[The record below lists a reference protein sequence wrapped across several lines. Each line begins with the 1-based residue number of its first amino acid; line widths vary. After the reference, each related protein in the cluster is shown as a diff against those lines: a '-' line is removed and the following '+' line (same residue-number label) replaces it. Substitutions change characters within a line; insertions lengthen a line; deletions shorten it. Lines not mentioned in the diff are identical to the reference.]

1 MLKRLMN
8 LSLKYRGARSLR
20 HLYVITASLYSSN
33 CFTGSQFNWRS
44 KGVTWSN
51 LLEFVTLLLA
61 KFWIDWSS
69 LMFPADIFD
78 HTVEQYNIL
87 LKTNNAIGNFKI
99 SLLKLFL
106 KRFI

>member
-1 MLKRLMN
+1 
-8 LSLKYRGARSLR
+8 
-20 HLYVITASLYSSN
+20 
-33 CFTGSQFNWRS
+33 
-44 KGVTWSN
+44 
-51 LLEFVTLLLA
+51 
-61 KFWIDWSS
+61 
-69 LMFPADIFD
+69 MFPADIFD